1 MRNFCYQPRH
11 LPLHSLALAV
21 SGVAFSVQAQESATL
36 PAVQVRA
43 APTPAG
49 SSLGLDEPS
58 ATGSR
63 LGLTARETPAS
74 VSSLGAAD
82 MAERDLTRAQDAA
95 VRMPGITESPSPGNG
110 GTALVARGFGGH
122 NSVAQMVDGT
132 RLIVASGSISY
143 PFSSWPLESVQVLR
157 GPASVLYGDGAIGAA
172 VNYVTKQPRFD
183 KTEREA
189 FVAAGSYGALQGGVG
204 LRGPINDSLAY
215 SVYLDAEKSD
225 GYRRFMDVQ
234 RHNYALALTARAS
247 SALSATLSLDGGVN
261 DDARY
266 FGTPLRN
273 GQLDAR
279 LRRSNYNVADSVV
292 RYDDRMWRLKVDY
305 QVNAALRL
313 RNETYHLSTDR
324 HWRNAESY
332 AFNAAGTQILRGDYL
347 EILHDQQQ
355 TGNRLDATL
364 DGQLGGL
371 KNRFIVGL
379 DWYRSHLVQG
389 SNAPYG
395 GASSVDPFNF
405 DPGLFTSPVPTRST
419 RDATLRTTAWFAEN
433 ALDLSRQWKLVAG
446 LRSERM
452 ALAQVNLT
460 NGASLGKQYQ
470 PLTGRL
476 GAVWSPGS
484 ALSLYGQ
491 WASGTD
497 PLSGALSLPGGGDKF
512 DLTRGRQVE
521 VGAKGA
527 LPALRGEWTLA
538 LYQIKKRN
546 LLSRDASNPAITQ
559 QIGQQSSTGL
569 ELAVAAEPLRGWTID
584 ANAALLRARYD
595 DYQELVAGKLVS
607 RSGNTPTGVPE
618 RAFNVWSAWR
628 LAPQWRLGLG
638 LRHVGERQGNTANT
652 TRLPA
657 YTVWDAGLGYEP
669 TRQLQVHLS
678 VKNLANRDYA
688 LSGQAGK
695 SWLLGAPRTV
705 MLTLRTQF

>member
-1 MRNFCYQPRH
+1 M
-11 LPLHSLALAV
+11 
-21 SGVAFSVQAQESATL
+21 
-36 PAVQVRA
+36 
-43 APTPAG
+43 
-49 SSLGLDEPS
+49 
-58 ATGSR
+58 
-63 LGLTARETPAS
+63 
-74 VSSLGAAD
+74 
-82 MAERDLTRAQDAA
+82 
-95 VRMPGITESPSPGNG
+95 
-110 GTALVARGFGGH
+110 
-122 NSVAQMVDGT
+122 
-132 RLIVASGSISY
+132 
-143 PFSSWPLESVQVLR
+143 
-157 GPASVLYGDGAIGAA
+157 
-172 VNYVTKQPRFD
+172 
-183 KTEREA
+183 
-189 FVAAGSYGALQGGVG
+189 
-204 LRGPINDSLAY
+204 
-215 SVYLDAEKSD
+215 
-225 GYRRFMDVQ
+225 
-234 RHNYALALTARAS
+234 
-247 SALSATLSLDGGVN
+247 
-261 DDARY
+261 
-266 FGTPLRN
+266 
-273 GQLDAR
+273 
-279 LRRSNYNVADSVV
+279 
-292 RYDDRMWRLKVDY
+292 
-305 QVNAALRL
+305 
-313 RNETYHLSTDR
+313 
-324 HWRNAESY
+324 
-332 AFNAAGTQILRGDYL
+332 
-347 EILHDQQQ
+347 
-355 TGNRLDATL
+355 
-364 DGQLGGL
+364 
-371 KNRFIVGL
+371 
-379 DWYRSHLVQG
+379 QG

-395 GASSVDPFNF
+395 GASSVDPFSF

-512 DLTRGRQVE
+512 DLTKGRQVE

-546 LLSRDASNPAITQ
+546 LLSRDASNPNITQ

-569 ELAVAAEPLRGWTID
+569 ELAFAAEPVRGWTID

-595 DYQELVAGKLVS
+595 DYQELVSGQLVS